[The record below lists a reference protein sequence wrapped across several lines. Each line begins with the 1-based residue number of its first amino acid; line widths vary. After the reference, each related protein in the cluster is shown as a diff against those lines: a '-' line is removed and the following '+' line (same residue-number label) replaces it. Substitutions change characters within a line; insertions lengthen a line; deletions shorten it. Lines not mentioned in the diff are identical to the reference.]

1 MGRDDRIK
9 KELSVEKKE
18 KKMKFNKRWLE
29 KRWVAYSVATC
40 SAVAL
45 FMILMNLPQFFVW
58 LGVLVKYLSPVILGI
73 IIAYVMN
80 PIMIFFERSVV
91 YKIKSKKL
99 KRSLAIALSMVV
111 VIAIMT
117 LLLVAIVPQLIGNA
131 VAFFNN
137 FDGYAR
143 SLQKFLDSITKRAAE
158 INVDMS
164 NFNNITDTIINY
176 LTSSVPKNINTIIS
190 TSVGIGR
197 RIIDTLI
204 SFVLAIYLLSGKER
218 ILAGTKRLM
227 TAFLSAKTYV
237 ETMTFWKRC
246 NKILTRYIVGEIVDA
261 FIVGFA
267 NFLFMTVAGMN
278 YKLLV
283 SVVVGVTNLAPTF
296 GPIVGGFLGAILLL
310 FVNPTDALLFVIF
323 TVILQT
329 FDGYIIKPKLFGSSL
344 GVSSLWILV
353 SIIVFSRMFGIIG
366 ILLSIPLAAIC
377 DFMYNDA
384 IKRRIE
390 KKHEK
395 VKEETGRKDED
406 I

>member
-1 MGRDDRIK
+1 
-9 KELSVEKKE
+9 
-18 KKMKFNKRWLE
+18 MKFNKSWLE

-45 FMILMNLPQFFVW
+45 FMILMNLPRFFVW